1 MKKNKSNLLQ
11 KKNASYKKYMASEK
25 NKSFKLSNKKEN
37 HGVKYVEDK
46 MNNNKNVEF
55 VEITPRLSSINISDK
70 NLDFDTKVELLVE
83 ELKQTILR
91 LHKEGN
97 SVRFIA
103 EKVGISRE
111 LVRKVIKGEGTLK
124 ITAMQRIRAQEM
136 QQMKF

>member
-55 VEITPRLSSINISDK
+55 VEITPRLFSINISDK

-124 ITAMQRIRAQEM
+124 ITAMQRICAQEM

>member
-11 KKNASYKKYMASEK
+11 KKNASYKKYTI
-25 NKSFKLSNKKEN
+25 NKKN
-37 HGVKYVEDK
+37 NYSKILDKKNNGVKYIEDK
-46 MNNNKNVEF
+46 MKNNENVRI
-55 VEITPRLSSINISDK
+55 VEITPRISSANISDK
-70 NLDFDTKVELLVE
+70 NLDFEKKVELLVQ
-83 ELKQTILR
+83 ELKETILR

-103 EKVGISRE
+103 GKVGISRE

>member
-1 MKKNKSNLLQ
+1 M
-11 KKNASYKKYMASEK
+11 
-25 NKSFKLSNKKEN
+25 
-37 HGVKYVEDK
+37 
-46 MNNNKNVEF
+46 
-55 VEITPRLSSINISDK
+55 
-70 NLDFDTKVELLVE
+70 
-83 ELKQTILR
+83 KQTILR

-103 EKVGISRE
+103 GKVGISRE

>member
-11 KKNASYKKYMASEK
+11 KKNPSCGEYTTNK
-25 NKSFKLSNKKEN
+25 NN
-37 HGVKYVEDK
+37 GIRYVEEK
-46 MNNNKNVEF
+46 VNNDNNVEI
-55 VEITPRLSSINISDK
+55 VEITPRLSSTTNISNK
-70 NLDFDTKVELLVE
+70 NIDFETKVELLVQ

-103 EKVGISRE
+103 GKVGISRE

-124 ITAMQRIRAQEM
+124 ITAMQRIRAQEI
-136 QQMKF
+136 QQIKF

>member
-11 KKNASYKKYMASEK
+11 KKNASYKKYTT
-25 NKSFKLSNKKEN
+25 NKKN
-37 HGVKYVEDK
+37 NYFKISDKKNNGVKYIEDK
-46 MNNNKNVEF
+46 MKNNKNVRI
-55 VEITPRLSSINISDK
+55 VEITPRISSANISDK
-70 NLDFDTKVELLVE
+70 NLDFEKKVELLVQ
-83 ELKQTILR
+83 ELKETILR

-97 SVRFIA
+97 SIRFIA
-103 EKVGISRE
+103 GKVGISRE

>member
-11 KKNASYKKYMASEK
+11 KKNASYKKYTT
-25 NKSFKLSNKKEN
+25 NKKN
-37 HGVKYVEDK
+37 NYSKISDKKDNGVKYIEDK
-46 MNNNKNVEF
+46 MKNNKNVRI
-55 VEITPRLSSINISDK
+55 VEITPRISSANISDK
-70 NLDFDTKVELLVE
+70 NLDFEKKVEFLVQ
-83 ELKQTILR
+83 ELKETILR

-103 EKVGISRE
+103 GKVGISRE

>member
-11 KKNASYKKYMASEK
+11 KKNISSKRYVINK
-25 NKSFKLSNKKEN
+25 NN
-37 HGVKYVEDK
+37 GVKYIEEK
-46 MNNNKNVEF
+46 MKNNKNVRI
-55 VEITPRLSSINISDK
+55 VEITPRISSANISDK
-70 NLDFDTKVELLVE
+70 NLDFEKKVELLVQ
-83 ELKQTILR
+83 ELKETILR

-103 EKVGISRE
+103 GKVGISRE

-136 QQMKF
+136 QQIKF

>member
-11 KKNASYKKYMASEK
+11 KKNISYQKYTTSK
-25 NKSFKLSNKKEN
+25 NN
-37 HGVKYVEDK
+37 GVKYIEDK
-46 MNNNKNVEF
+46 LNKNKNTKI
-55 VEITPRLSSINISDK
+55 VEITPRLSSIDISDK
-70 NLDFDTKVELLVE
+70 NLDFEAKVELLVQ

-103 EKVGISRE
+103 SKVGISRE

>member
-11 KKNASYKKYMASEK
+11 KKNASYKKYTT
-25 NKSFKLSNKKEN
+25 NKKN
-37 HGVKYVEDK
+37 NYSKISDKKDNGVKYIEDK
-46 MNNNKNVEF
+46 MKNNKNVRI
-55 VEITPRLSSINISDK
+55 VEITPRISSANISDK
-70 NLDFDTKVELLVE
+70 NLDFEKKVELLVQ
-83 ELKQTILR
+83 ELKETILR

-103 EKVGISRE
+103 GKVGISRE

>member
-25 NKSFKLSNKKEN
+25 NKSFKSSNKKEN

-103 EKVGISRE
+103 GKVGISRE

>member
-11 KKNASYKKYMASEK
+11 KKNISSKRYVINK
-25 NKSFKLSNKKEN
+25 NN
-37 HGVKYVEDK
+37 GVKYIEDK
-46 MNNNKNVEF
+46 MKNNKNVRI
-55 VEITPRLSSINISDK
+55 VEITPRISSANISDK
-70 NLDFDTKVELLVE
+70 NLDFEKKVELLVQ
-83 ELKQTILR
+83 ELKETILR

-103 EKVGISRE
+103 GKIGISRE

>member
-11 KKNASYKKYMASEK
+11 KKNISSKRYVINK
-25 NKSFKLSNKKEN
+25 NN
-37 HGVKYVEDK
+37 GVKYIEDK
-46 MNNNKNVEF
+46 MKNNKNVRI
-55 VEITPRLSSINISDK
+55 VEITPRISSANISDK
-70 NLDFDTKVELLVE
+70 NLDFEKKVELLVQ
-83 ELKQTILR
+83 ELKETILR

-103 EKVGISRE
+103 GKVGISRE

>member
-11 KKNASYKKYMASEK
+11 KKNASYKKYTI
-25 NKSFKLSNKKEN
+25 NKKN
-37 HGVKYVEDK
+37 NYSKISDKKNNGVKYIEDK
-46 MNNNKNVEF
+46 MKNNENVRI
-55 VEITPRLSSINISDK
+55 VEITPRISSANISDK
-70 NLDFDTKVELLVE
+70 NLDFEKKVELLVQ
-83 ELKQTILR
+83 ELKETILR

-103 EKVGISRE
+103 GKVGISRE

-124 ITAMQRIRAQEM
+124 ITAMQRICAQEM

>member
-25 NKSFKLSNKKEN
+25 NKSFKLSNKKDSY
-37 HGVKYVEDK
+37 GVKYVEDK
-46 MNNNKNVEF
+46 MNNNKNVEI

-70 NLDFDTKVELLVE
+70 SLDFDTKVELLVE

-103 EKVGISRE
+103 GEVGVSRE

>member
-11 KKNASYKKYMASEK
+11 KKNASYKKYTI
-25 NKSFKLSNKKEN
+25 NKKN
-37 HGVKYVEDK
+37 NYSKISDKKNNGVKYIEDK
-46 MNNNKNVEF
+46 MKNNENVRI
-55 VEITPRLSSINISDK
+55 VEITPRISSANISDK
-70 NLDFDTKVELLVE
+70 NLDFEKKVELLVQ
-83 ELKQTILR
+83 ELKETILR

-103 EKVGISRE
+103 GKVGISRE

>member
-70 NLDFDTKVELLVE
+70 NLDFDAKVELLVE

>member
-11 KKNASYKKYMASEK
+11 KKNISSKRYSIDK
-25 NKSFKLSNKKEN
+25 NN
-37 HGVKYVEDK
+37 GVKYIEDK
-46 MNNNKNVEF
+46 LNNNKNTRI

-70 NLDFDTKVELLVE
+70 NLDFDTKVENLVQ

-103 EKVGISRE
+103 GRVGISRE

-124 ITAMQRIRAQEM
+124 ITAMQRIRAQEI
-136 QQMKF
+136 QKINF

>member
-1 MKKNKSNLLQ
+1 MKKNKGNSLQ
-11 KKNASYKKYMASEK
+11 KKRSAYKRYRMSRR
-25 NKSFKLSNKKEN
+25 SDFSQLSNKK
-37 HGVKYVEDK
+37 HGIRYIEDK
-46 MNNNKNVEF
+46 INNNKNVKI
-55 VEITPRLSSINISDK
+55 VEITPRLSSIDISDK

-103 EKVGISRE
+103 GEVGISRE

>member
-11 KKNASYKKYMASEK
+11 KKNASYKKYTI
-25 NKSFKLSNKKEN
+25 NKKN
-37 HGVKYVEDK
+37 NYSKISDKKNNGVKYIEDK
-46 MNNNKNVEF
+46 MKNNKNVRI
-55 VEITPRLSSINISDK
+55 VEITPRISSANISYK
-70 NLDFDTKVELLVE
+70 NLDFEKKVELLVQ
-83 ELKQTILR
+83 ELKETILR

-103 EKVGISRE
+103 GKVGISRE

>member
-1 MKKNKSNLLQ
+1 MKRNKSNLLQ
-11 KKNASYKKYMASEK
+11 KKNISCQRYTTNK
-25 NKSFKLSNKKEN
+25 NN
-37 HGVKYVEDK
+37 GVKYVEDK
-46 MNNNKNVEF
+46 LNKNKNTKI
-55 VEITPRLSSINISDK
+55 VEITPRLSSIDISDE
-70 NLDFDTKVELLVE
+70 NLDFETKVELLVQ

-103 EKVGISRE
+103 SKVGISRE

>member
-11 KKNASYKKYMASEK
+11 KKNISSKRYVINK
-25 NKSFKLSNKKEN
+25 NN
-37 HGVKYVEDK
+37 GVKYIEDK
-46 MNNNKNVEF
+46 MKNNKNVRI
-55 VEITPRLSSINISDK
+55 VEITPRISSANISDK
-70 NLDFDTKVELLVE
+70 NLDFEKKVELLVQ
-83 ELKQTILR
+83 ELKETILR

-103 EKVGISRE
+103 GKVGISRE

-136 QQMKF
+136 QQIKF